1 MEFLQYISGTE
12 PSPFYRPTSPDEIA
26 LIGKSFVDVGSFR
39 PEVNNW
45 FSTRQFNFADGLTQK
60 IGSVPD
66 FSHDN
71 VDLTN
76 DTCTSPPTFHGSESH
91 IIVTDVTIG
100 ERNFG
105 EENCPIIINDVYS
118 PPSVDGNE
126 SKPITIGDS
135 SDEEDDV
142 IFVSAGKVQFSSQ
155 EKTFAVKEILNE
167 QGLRSKPSLPESK
180 SESCERK
187 LLVVSEEFFSLMLW
201 DSKSGTEVDIND
213 DKSSG
218 YNSAESFDENIE
230 HNLNDCNRDSETKGK
245 TSDTE
250 APRKQ
255 TWTFHRFPVDHSEVS
270 TNYCKLCFV
279 KLGKSQIDRHVRRH
293 EDERTAQCDHCFLI
307 FESVAQLNYHRQT
320 HYKECHVDDSECTFG
335 VLESV
340 KIKCTLCVRSLDDS
354 MELNLHRFDAFCEY
368 CKQKI
373 VCQGFMKEHATTK
386 CEAYKKT
393 YPCKFCKRGFRVI
406 NSLNNHFRGSLC
418 KYCKE
423 LDQLDIWSGNLES
436 GGFPQCSFCRL
447 FLPTKDG
454 LQLHKKKIE
463 CDERGC
469 SRVFRCRTRFLIHI
483 LENYDYE
490 FTCKRC
496 SAEFTSYRTL
506 LQHKETCCKGHRS
519 FPKKGYPKIVLGN
532 SNTNVFDRKEER
544 KQQTVGSRKLDGYIT
559 VGILNKM
566 RQRSRGTLVK
576 FALKLSRMYPTTY
589 GKHTNSKYL
598 ASQIEAVLCK
608 MSKKEMKSEEFFVP
622 KRKKK
627 KKIRRYYY

>member
-45 FSTRQFNFADGLTQK
+45 FSSRQFNFADGLTLK
-60 IGSVPD
+60 IGSVAD
-66 FSHDN
+66 FSQDN

-91 IIVTDVTIG
+91 IIVRDVTIG

-118 PPSVDGNE
+118 PQSVDGNE

-135 SDEEDDV
+135 SDEDDDV

-201 DSKSGTEVDIND
+201 DSKSGTEVDIDD

-230 HNLNDCNRDSETKGK
+230 HNLNDCNQDSETAGK
-245 TSDTE
+245 TNDTE

-255 TWTFHRFPVDHSEVS
+255 TWTFHRFRVDHSEVS

-279 KLGKSQIDRHVRRH
+279 KLGKIQMDRHVKRH
-293 EDERTAQCDHCFLI
+293 EDERTAQCDHCSLI

-320 HYKECHVDDSECTFG
+320 HYQVCHVDASECTFG
-335 VLESV
+335 VLESER
-340 KIKCTLCVRSLDDS
+340 IKCALCMGSLDDS
-354 MELNLHRFDAFCEY
+354 MELNR
-368 CKQKI
+368 
-373 VCQGFMKEHATTK
+373 
-386 CEAYKKT
+386 
-393 YPCKFCKRGFRVI
+393 
-406 NSLNNHFRGSLC
+406 
-418 KYCKE
+418 
-423 LDQLDIWSGNLES
+423 
-436 GGFPQCSFCRL
+436 
-447 FLPTKDG
+447 
-454 LQLHKKKIE
+454 
-463 CDERGC
+463 
-469 SRVFRCRTRFLIHI
+469 
-483 LENYDYE
+483 
-490 FTCKRC
+490 
-496 SAEFTSYRTL
+496 
-506 LQHKETCCKGHRS
+506 
-519 FPKKGYPKIVLGN
+519 
-532 SNTNVFDRKEER
+532 
-544 KQQTVGSRKLDGYIT
+544 
-559 VGILNKM
+559 
-566 RQRSRGTLVK
+566 
-576 FALKLSRMYPTTY
+576 
-589 GKHTNSKYL
+589 
-598 ASQIEAVLCK
+598 ASI
-608 MSKKEMKSEEFFVP
+608 
-622 KRKKK
+622 
-627 KKIRRYYY
+627 